1 MSSDDANLDDAV
13 SDFVRN
19 LGGKVM
25 TGYVTYVEYLDEDGD
40 FSYCFT
46 QADGQSA
53 TTSLGQAEALR
64 MIVRHSMTSM
74 LDDDE

>member
-1 MSSDDANLDDAV
+1 MSDDASLDDAV
-13 SDFVRN
+13 STFIHGLD
-19 LGGKVM
+19 GKIM
-25 TGYVTYVEYLDEDGD
+25 TGYVAYIEYLDDDGEI
-40 FSYCFT
+40 SYCFT